1 MFLRRKPNKSGTVS
15 VQVVEKREGKYVL
28 LQSFGAERHENS
40 IQRLEMKARAWMS
53 ERRGPQLPFTFE
65 RDEIVESFV
74 GALTNS
80 QLQVVGPE
88 QVYGSL
94 YNHIG
99 YDKLSND
106 LFRHLVVC
114 RLFNPGSK
122 LKTVDYLER
131 YLHVSVSSDKIYRML
146 DNLVDGDSGFKREVE
161 QISYDY
167 TKKIV
172 GEKISVVFYDMTT
185 LYFEASDED
194 DLRKCGFSKDGR
206 HSCPQIFLGLLVTT
220 GGNPIGY
227 EIFEGNIFEGH
238 TLIPAIEKLA
248 SRFGFDH
255 PIIVA
260 DAGLLSKKNLQALE
274 EKGYKYILGARPKN
288 EPQAIKDKILG
299 LKLGYGQVKV
309 IRRDK
314 NTRLIVSM
322 SEKRAAK
329 DGHNRRLG
337 LARLEK
343 RLGAGKLTKSSINN
357 KGYNRYLEMQGHVN
371 ISINYDKFNADAAW
385 DGIKAYVTNTS
396 LPKQRVIA
404 GYSNLWFIERAFRM
418 NKTDLR
424 IRPIYHRLRN
434 RIEGHICIC
443 FTAYTIMLELER
455 RLKKANCGISL
466 ERAREITKTMYR
478 LSFRLPESKQERH
491 VILGMTPEQ
500 KRLVKITQN

>member
-15 VQVVEKREGKYVL
+15 VHVVEKCDGKYVV
-28 LQSFGAERHENS
+28 LQSFGASGTEDGIR
-40 IQRLEMKARAWMS
+40 RLESKAQTWMDK
-53 ERRGPQLPFTFE
+53 RRGPQLPLWQE
-65 RDEIVESFV
+65 RDEVVEEFV
-74 GALTNS
+74 GGLSNG
-80 QLQVVGPE
+80 QLQVIGPE
-88 QVYGSL
+88 LVYGTL
-94 YNHIG
+94 YDHIG
-99 YDKLSND
+99 YGRLDNE
-106 LFRHLVVC
+106 LFRHVVIC
-114 RLFNPGSK
+114 RLYNPGSK
-122 LKTVDYLER
+122 LKTTDYLER
-131 YLHVSVSSDKIYRML
+131 YLHVRVSTDRIYRML
-146 DNLVDGDSGFKREVE
+146 DNLVRPEDGFKQDVE
-161 QISYDY
+161 RISFDY
-167 TKKIV
+167 TKKIA
-172 GEKISVVFYDMTT
+172 GGRITVVFYDMTT

-194 DLRKCGFSKDGR
+194 DLRRCGFSKDGK

-238 TLIPAIEKLA
+238 TLIPVIERLA
-248 SRFGFDH
+248 ARFGFSH

-260 DAGLLSKKNLQALE
+260 DAGLLSKSNLKELE
-274 EKGYKYILGARPKN
+274 ARGYKYILGARPKN
-288 EPQAIKDKILG
+288 ESQKIKDKILG
-299 LKLGYGQVKV
+299 LKLGYGQIKV

-314 NTRLIVSM
+314 DTRLIVSM

-329 DGHNRRLG
+329 DARNRRLG

-343 RLGAGKLTKSSINN
+343 RLGSGKLTKSSINN
-357 KGYNRYLEMQGHVN
+357 KGYNRYLEMHGDVT

-396 LPKQRVIA
+396 LPKQQILA
-404 GYSNLWFIERAFRM
+404 NYSNLWFIERAFRM

-455 RLKKANCGISL
+455 RLKAANSGITL

-478 LSFRLPESKQERH
+478 LSFRLPDSGQERH
-491 VILGMTPEQ
+491 AVLGMTEEQ
-500 KRLVKITQN
+500 QLLVKLTQI